1 MISLFVR
8 GNGVELGS
16 GPHPRPS
23 GIGSLSYS
31 TNLGR
36 EPTACTRL
44 GQMWSIN
51 PANADAREDV

>member
-8 GNGVELGS
+8 GDGVELGS

-36 EPTACTRL
+36 EPSACTGLEQTR
-44 GQMWSIN
+44 SIN
-51 PANADAREDV
+51 PANTDAREDV